1 MSEAIDYTKV
11 LINSKELAQA
21 LEKQIESLDTWEDL
35 KFNNIYEIHSKYPY
49 EVRKKGNS
57 RIIKEYVDK
66 TGYVKL
72 HLLEKDSGK
81 QVLATKQKI
90 LKFQWYYNPDE
101 TIYTDID
108 HIDTIKTNNHLS
120 NLRLVTHS
128 QNNLN
133 RSGLK
138 GVKYNFIEELPDDA
152 VGIWKFNNWNFRNY
166 YYSKSLNKF
175 YLDTGIRFRELHVN
189 LINKRS
195 PAVSMKDI
203 NGTIK
208 NVLCE
213 KFKRTLE

>member
-21 LEKQIESLDTWEDL
+21 LENQIEALDEWQTL
-35 KFNNIYEIHSKYPY
+35 KAYPNYEIHSKYPY
-49 EVRKKGNS
+49 ELRKKGS
-57 RIIKEYVDK
+57 SKVIKEYVDK
-66 TGYVKL
+66 TGYVKI
-72 HLLEKDSGK
+72 HLTNKDSGK

-90 LKFQWYYNPDE
+90 LKSQWYYNPDE

-138 GVKYNFIEELPDDA
+138 GVKYNFLEELPEDA
-152 VGIWKFNNWNFRNY
+152 IGIWKFNNWHFRNY
-166 YYSKSLNKF
+166 YYSKSLDKF
-175 YLDTGIRFRELHVN
+175 YLDTGIKFRELHTN

-203 NGTIK
+203 NGAIK
-208 NVLCE
+208 NVLYE
-213 KFKRTLE
+213 KFKRSLQ